1 MDIKVGLSSNPGKDR
16 AKAEVNAKG
25 EQNLKE
31 ALKEVLSMIGHCFE
45 NAQLIDKRMKE
56 KAGTAALDNEKKKAM
71 EGNADIRAL
80 ALALGF
86 TVEEDDDDDDDDD
99 DYYGKKAP
107 VIPEPEEEERVVR
120 KVASKA
126 SVVEASAAEEEE
138 DELDL
143 GTLGDDGDGEAD
155 DDDFDLGDLGD
166 DDEPVDLDFG
176 DFDDD

>member
-16 AKAEVNAKG
+16 AKAEVTAKG

-86 TVEEDDDDDDDDD
+86 TVEEDDDDDDDD
-99 DYYGKKAP
+99 YYGKKAP
-107 VIPEPEEEERVVR
+107 VIPEPEEEEQVVR

-126 SVVEASAAEEEE
+126 SVVEAEEE

-143 GTLGDDGDGEAD
+143 GSLGEGDD
-155 DDDFDLGDLGD
+155 DDDFDLGDLG

>member
-16 AKAEVNAKG
+16 AKAEVTAKG

-99 DYYGKKAP
+99 YYGKKAP
-107 VIPEPEEEERVVR
+107 VIPEAEEEEQVVR

-126 SVVEASAAEEEE
+126 SVVEAAAVEEEE

-143 GTLGDDGDGEAD
+143 GSLGEGGDD
-155 DDDFDLGDLGD
+155 DDDFDLGDLGGD